1 MSGYPEFAV
10 VSSEILPNCLPRI
23 FCTVSSV
30 VCAFHIMPTLIF
42 VTSTCVGEDACV
54 CLLTCSMNLPVG
66 ESFTVAQHCPSF
78 YPRIH
83 SLELMSFA
91 SRCINLWQVFFDL
104 SLSLWTLF
112 FALFPHFFTFATYH
126 LHIGV
131 YIVQFTPYFFWLLFC

>member
-91 SRCINLWQVFFDL
+91 SRCINL
-104 SLSLWTLF
+104 
-112 FALFPHFFTFATYH
+112 
-126 LHIGV
+126 
-131 YIVQFTPYFFWLLFC
+131 